1 MMNADQSREIEIY
14 LSTKELMRMHG
25 ITPEVLLRRRRQRTW
40 VKARALLVYLGR
52 EWSRMSTKELGR
64 QMHRDASVI
73 SRLFGRYA
81 RNRDLS
87 VEAKLVQVRER

>member
-1 MMNADQSREIEIY
+1 
-14 LSTKELMRMHG
+14 
-25 ITPEVLLRRRRQRTW
+25 
-40 VKARALLVYLGR
+40 
-52 EWSRMSTKELGR
+52 MSAKELGR